1 MSTEELN
8 YLKAAASL
16 GLIPDE
22 DNVLFLFNQTK
33 KDILLDI
40 VSGKIDAVEFAR
52 MELQNRGL
60 DETTGA
66 WVGWNTKQKRHQS
79 A

>member
-66 WVGWNTKQKRHQS
+66 WVGWNTKEKSLS

>member
-1 MSTEELN
+1 MTTEELN

-22 DNVLFLFNQTK
+22 ENVLFLFHSTDKQ
-33 KDILLDI
+33 ILLDI

-66 WVGWNTKQKRHQS
+66 WIGWKKKEKISRS

>member
-1 MSTEELN
+1 MTTEELN

-16 GLIPDE
+16 GLIPDAE
-22 DNVLFLFNQTK
+22 NALFIFSQTH
-33 KDILLDI
+33 KDILLRI

-66 WVGWNTKQKRHQS
+66 WVGWNIKQNRQQP